1 MDSYYLFC
9 CLFDQIEKVVNDLV
23 LEEVFAA
30 FLAFQLLADVNTHRN
45 KWANE
50 LPNTQEQKQN
60 DLLTTFYEI
69 HFRMNSMISII
80 IKTL

>member
-30 FLAFQLLADVNTHRN
+30 FLAFQLLADLNTQRN
-45 KWANE
+45 KCANK
-50 LPNTQEQKQN
+50 LPNTRTKGKRSFN
-60 DLLTTFYEI
+60 DIL
-69 HFRMNSMISII
+69 
-80 IKTL
+80 